1 MNLRSAQ
8 GCAGRKKNGGTAV
21 TGWGVRGTARRIAV
35 ESSRPD
41 KARGPRSDLI
51 NLETRE
57 RRAPVRNSTPVAGLP
72 PPLRTTTLPQ
82 PVLHSPAPSCL
93 YGSRRLT
100 TLSRF
105 SNYLPHLFLLRP
117 RLQHAARCR
126 VSRTTVFLRHYRYSP
141 LLSSPLPRS
150 SGNRRMCRAKI
161 TGRVDADMQR

>member
-72 PPLRTTTLPQ
+72 PPPPHDHVAAAGPALSCALLSLWLSQADNPLTVLELPPPSLPPTTP
-82 PVLHSPAPSCL
+82 PSACCSMSSFANHGFSAP
-93 YGSRRLT
+93 
-100 TLSRF
+100 LSIL
-105 SNYLPHLFLLRP
+105 S
-117 RLQHAARCR
+117 
-126 VSRTTVFLRHYRYSP
+126 SP
-141 LLSSPLPRS
+141 LLSSSSIFRESANVSSENHRS
-150 SGNRRMCRAKI
+150 S
-161 TGRVDADMQR
+161 